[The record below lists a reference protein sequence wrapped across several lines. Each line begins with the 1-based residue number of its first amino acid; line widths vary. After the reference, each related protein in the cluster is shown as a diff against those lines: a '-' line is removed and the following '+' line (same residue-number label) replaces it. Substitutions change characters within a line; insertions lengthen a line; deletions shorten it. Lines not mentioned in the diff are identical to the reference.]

1 MKKKNYEKPS
11 MQMVVINK
19 HPQLLAGSGSKGV
32 NGYAGF
38 NSDYS
43 LGDGGDISD

>member
-19 HPQLLAGSGSKGV
+19 HPQLLAGSGKGI

-43 LGDGGDISD
+43 IQDGGDISD

>member
-32 NGYAGF
+32 NGSAGF
-38 NSDYS
+38 TSAYDLY
-43 LGDGGDISD
+43 DEDISD

>member
-19 HPQLLAGSGSKGV
+19 HPQLLAGSDKVSG
-32 NGYAGF
+32 NGGF
-38 NSDYS
+38 YS
-43 LGDGGDISD
+43 GGQIEYGGDISD

>member
-19 HPQLLAGSGSKGV
+19 HPQLLAGSDKVSGLG
-32 NGYAGF
+32 GF
-38 NSDYS
+38 YS
-43 LGDGGDISD
+43 GGRLEDGGDISE

>member
-19 HPQLLAGSGSKGV
+19 HPQLLAGSDKSVSGLG
-32 NGYAGF
+32 GF
-38 NSDYS
+38 YS
-43 LGDGGDISD
+43 GGQIEDGGDISD

>member
-19 HPQLLAGSGSKGV
+19 HPQLLAGSDKVSGLG
-32 NGYAGF
+32 GF
-38 NSDYS
+38 NSGYS
-43 LGDGGDISD
+43 IQDGGDISD

>member
-32 NGYAGF
+32 SGYAGF
-38 NSDYS
+38 SSYE
-43 LGDGGDISD
+43 LQDGGDISD